1 MLTNLLYIDPAATS
15 ILITSISTIVIAL
28 GATFF
33 LLWNKAKKKVCKT
46 LHVDENAHKEV
57 EDEIVLTEDVQAES
71 AETKE
76 AEVVAES
83 VEEPKEENK

>member
-1 MLTNLLYIDPAATS
+1 MFTNLLYIDPAATS

-28 GATFF
+28 GATIF

-57 EDEIVLTEDVQAES
+57 EDEIVLTEDVAV
-71 AETKE
+71 T
-76 AEVVAES
+76 
-83 VEEPKEENK
+83 VEESKENE

>member
-57 EDEIVLTEDVQAES
+57 EDEIVLTEDVQAATE
-71 AETKE
+71 ETKE
-76 AEVVAES
+76 ED
-83 VEEPKEENK
+83 K

>member
-57 EDEIVLTEDVQAES
+57 EDEIVLTEDVQAATE
-71 AETKE
+71 ET
-76 AEVVAES
+76 
-83 VEEPKEENK
+83 KEENKEEA

>member
-57 EDEIVLTEDVQAES
+57 EDEIVLTEDVQAATE
-71 AETKE
+71 ETKD
-76 AEVVAES
+76 AEVVAEKA
-83 VEEPKEENK
+83 EETKEEDK